1 MSDPVSTTQFVPSF
15 RSQSSPQSFRSPH
28 QPRSRS
34 ISVPLSPPPSPP
46 TKLKKNTQEPSFW
59 SRVLCRQNTPI
70 VVAWQPQINTQT
82 HQHQTRAHRASDLGT
97 SDLGTSDLGTSHQQ
111 TNLSQLSPSSRLAY
125 LKRRCVRR
133 CGAVHD
139 GAPDVPHTLAAVCFG
154 AEVCRPAL
162 L

>member
-1 MSDPVSTTQFVPSF
+1 
-15 RSQSSPQSFRSPH
+15 
-28 QPRSRS
+28 
-34 ISVPLSPPPSPP
+34 
-46 TKLKKNTQEPSFW
+46 
-59 SRVLCRQNTPI
+59 LCRQNTPI

-82 HQHQTRAHRASDLGT
+82 HQHQTRAQRASDLGTSDLGTSDLGTSDLGTSDLGTSDLGTSDLGT

-111 TNLSQLSPSSRLAY
+111 TNLPQLSPISRLAY